1 MANIMD
7 LEPKWLWNGFPFFV
21 FLYLKKKSA
30 EWAHGELDPFFLFV
44 FRRAGWSIFSF
55 VKASAPSLQAMHG
68 SYLLTTYRL
77 LNRNELLKIYPFPL
91 FSEDVRTGLGN
102 IGMVLTIRDG
112 LLGISTEAT
121 SGKIT
126 NVSLQKCPCIGLNI
140 GHLLVIEHDSN
151 TEKKT

>member
-1 MANIMD
+1 MVMEWVSLFCVLVFKKEIGGMGA
-7 LEPKWLWNGFPFFV
+7 WRVRSVFFV
-21 FLYLKKKSA
+21 CFQA
-30 EWAHGELDPFFLFV
+30 CWMIHF
-44 FRRAGWSIFSF
+44 FSF

-77 LNRNELLKIYPFPL
+77 LNRNELLTIYPFPL

-121 SGKIT
+121 SGKRT
-126 NVSLQKCPCIGLNI
+126 NVSLQKCPCVGLNI